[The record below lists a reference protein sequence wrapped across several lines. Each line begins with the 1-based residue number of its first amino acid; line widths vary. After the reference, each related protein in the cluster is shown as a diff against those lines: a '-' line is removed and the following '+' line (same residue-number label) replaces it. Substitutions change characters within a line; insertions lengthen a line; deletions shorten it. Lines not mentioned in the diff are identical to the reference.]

1 MGNPLNP
8 NVALSINPG
17 LLGGGQSQ
25 INPLDLART
34 AIQIQE
40 GQNQI
45 TMQRNQ
51 IAAKNGMADLIAST
65 PPDQVASRLAASP
78 YFPWAPDVAET
89 RTRMDLQQQ
98 QTRTSAA
105 DQGRIEAQTGQI
117 NLQTTQTA
125 LQSAGQMATQLML
138 APPSEWNER
147 IANIRQTAE
156 AGLASATP
164 AQRAAS
170 LDAIDSLYRGL
181 TAGIDPNDPNASA
194 IMRDHVLAFSTRF
207 DMKPDQIALMSS
219 HGGTFQDVDGVPT
232 YRPFGTQTDYPM
244 LPSGAP
250 GSWTPLSP
258 AITGTGVGNTSG
270 GTGVMGTTP
279 PPPMGAGPG
288 GLGGAPQGAPPAG
301 APPAAAPPA
310 AAPAPAPAPQTE
322 GAPVPSGPPGSGQEP
337 GGPAQTMRYPF
348 PSVVPQGGAPQA
360 PQAPQAAQAPQP
372 AQSAQPAQAPQAP
385 QAAMPVGT
393 AANNTVREG
402 IPATAAGPG
411 ATAPYTSPQG
421 VQYGMSDGKPLY
433 TGSLAG
439 MAPQQ
444 LLPPHPITGK
454 QDWRTPQEAQ
464 QVQEANARFNGQ
476 DTDAYNSSSLIL
488 ARTQQNRDAYN
499 QLRMAGGLMTS
510 GPGSVWRADL
520 VRSASTLNQ
529 IVNPGAKPWMP
540 EADMAFTELNKNAV
554 QLGFNGVTQAFGH
567 AGHEAQSIIQASIG
581 AVPGVENTFW
591 SGQLLNRTYEVLAQ
605 RQQDEYRFGIDYARQ
620 NGNNFS
626 GYQQAYDKLHPIG
639 ETINGMLKEFGLG
652 PNGFTGATAAETREN
667 VRTAVRASII
677 SPEQGLDIING
688 KPARDISGQTA
699 GQTGG
704 Q

>member
-8 NVALSINPG
+8 NAALAINPG

-34 AIQIQE
+34 AVQIQE

-65 PPDQVASRLAASP
+65 PPDQVAARLAASP
-78 YFPWAPDVAET
+78 FFPWAPDVAET

-98 QTRTSAA
+98 QTKTSAA
-105 DQGRIEAQTGQI
+105 EQGRIEAQTGQI
-117 NLQTTQTA
+117 NLQTSQTA
-125 LQSAGQMATQLML
+125 LQSGGQMMTQLML
-138 APPSEWNER
+138 SPPSEWGDR
-147 IANIRQTAE
+147 YQAIRQTVE
-156 AGLASATP
+156 SSLGTATP
-164 AQRAAS
+164 QQRATSMAA
-170 LDAIDSLYRGL
+170 LDSMYNGL
-181 TAGIDPNDPNASA
+181 TAGINPTDPAASA
-194 IMRDHVLAFSTRF
+194 TMNDRILGLATRF

-219 HGGTFQDVDGVPT
+219 HGGTFQDVNGAPT
-232 YRPFGTQTDYPM
+232 YRPFGTLTDYPM
-244 LPSGAP
+244 LPKDGA
-250 GSWTPLSP
+250 GTWTPMSP
-258 AITGTGVGNTSG
+258 SSAGTGG
-270 GTGVMGTTP
+270 GGGGVMGTTGAP
-279 PPPMGAGPG
+279 PLGSGPG
-288 GLGGAPQGAPPAG
+288 GLGGAPAG
-301 APPAAAPPA
+301 APPATAPA
-310 AAPAPAPAPQTE
+310 TAPAPAAPAVAPAPAIAPGISPT
-322 GAPVPSGPPGSGQEP
+322 GAPVPSGPPESGQEP
-337 GGPAQTMRYPF
+337 GGPAQTMQHPF
-348 PSVVPQGGAPQA
+348 PSVAPAGAA
-360 PQAPQAAQAPQP
+360 PAAAQPAQPAQPAPAPQP
-372 AQSAQPAQAPQAP
+372 AQPAQPAAAAAPA
-385 QAAMPVGT
+385 VIGT
-393 AANNTVREG
+393 AANNIVREG
-402 IPATAAGPG
+402 IPATSAGPG

-433 TGSLAG
+433 TSSLAG
-439 MAPQQ
+439 MAPQH
-444 LLPPHPITGK
+444 LLPPNPVTGK

-464 QVQEANARFNGQ
+464 QVQEANSRFNGQ

-554 QLGFNGVTQAFGH
+554 QLGFNGVTQAFGR

-605 RQQDEYRFGIDYARQ
+605 RQQDEYRFGIDYAKQ
-620 NGNNFS
+620 NDNNFS

-639 ETINGMLKEFGLG
+639 DTINGMLKEFGLG
-652 PNGFTGATAAETREN
+652 PNGFTGATGAETREN

-677 SPEQGLDIING
+677 SPEQGLDIIQG
-688 KPARDISGQTA
+688 KPARDISGQT
-699 GQTGG
+699 GG